1 MDNININ
8 NNFNTISN
16 NLYSPSFNSEKSQNI
31 IFPKLNYN
39 PPSNKSLISLSN
51 NNNTIDLVNVI
62 YDDEFIKI
70 INSLSALIKSF
81 YKEIKIKIN
90 DNNIILILN
99 KFYENCQIIFKNMKN
114 YRNKKLDEFKE
125 NNNLNSNNNNLFK
138 INNNNLAISQ
148 QFRRAKSPIFRKL
161 NQSYENTNLFTDDN
175 SFYKNNNNN
184 NNLSKNNIFLDES
197 LNEINNLK
205 KQNLELNEQIKSL
218 VDENNKLSIQ
228 NSNQIKVKN
237 LQNEKIK
244 SLQEQIYFL
253 NEELNNNNNNF
264 LNNDLIKEENLNLK
278 TSIENLNTNYSLKEK
293 EIENY
298 KIQINSLL
306 EKLNKINIEL
316 ENKDKII
323 SNLNQIINEN
333 KKN

>member
-1 MDNININ
+1 MDNN

-16 NLYSPSFNSEKSQNI
+16 NLYSPSFNSEKSQNNF
-31 IFPKLNYN
+31 FPKLNYN
-39 PPSNKSLISLSN
+39 HPSNKSLISLSNNN

-70 INSLSALIKSF
+70 INSLSALIKNF
-81 YKEIKIKIN
+81 YKEIKLKII
-90 DNNIILILN
+90 DNNIILTLN
-99 KFYENCQIIFKNMKN
+99 KFYENCQIVFKNMKN

-125 NNNLNSNNNNLFK
+125 NNNLNSNNNLFK
-138 INNNNLAISQ
+138 INNLAISQ

-175 SFYKNNNNN
+175 SFYKNNNN
-184 NNLSKNNIFLDES
+184 LSKNNIFLDES
-197 LNEINNLK
+197 LNFELNNLK

-244 SLQEQIYFL
+244 KLQEQIYFL
-253 NEELNNNNNNF
+253 NEELNNNNNNNNF
-264 LNNDLIKEENLNLK
+264 NYLNNDLIKEENLNLK

-298 KIQINSLL
+298 KNQINSLL
-306 EKLNKINIEL
+306 EQLNKINI
-316 ENKDKII
+316 D
-323 SNLNQIINEN
+323 
-333 KKN
+333 